1 MASSNA
7 PSTCVPIF
15 TGTHYHV
22 WAVKMKVYLRSLG
35 LWNVVETNEDPPAL
49 RANPTLAQLKAYNE
63 DLLKKDKALTC
74 IHSVLADHI
83 FTSIMDLETP
93 KSVWDKLKEIHEG
106 GDRVKKTKLLTLKRE
121 FSMLQMKDDEL
132 IKDFSNRLMDV
143 VNQIRLYG
151 ENLPDAK
158 VVEKVMISV
167 PQRFEAKISAIEE
180 SCDMTSL
187 TIADLVSKL
196 EAQEQRVSMRAIEAS
211 ECAFLAAHK
220 GVKFNNSLKKA
231 ESSNKSKGFFSSSEK
246 FPPCPICK
254 KTNHAEKDCRFKE
267 KGKSKFQCTF
277 CGKSGHTE
285 KFCWTKKKEAKK
297 ESQHQA
303 NASEEN
309 QEEDEHLFMV
319 SHVAEPSHN
328 SVWLVDSGCT
338 SHITPVAAYF
348 SSLDKSFVTSVKMG
362 NGATVQVH
370 GKGSISV
377 NTPKGKRTIHNV
389 LFIPDLNQ
397 SLLTIPQMA
406 KNDFNVQFKGDVC
419 CIFDVCG
426 SKFAELKMKNNSF
439 YLKLGVVCEHVYHAK
454 DDVSP
459 LWHRRMGH
467 FNLRTLKYMQSNDFV
482 TDLPMLNI
490 SDDKCDSCQLGKS
503 HRLPFSLDGV
513 KRANMKLELV
523 HSDLCGPMKTS
534 SMNGKFKIF
543 AKNQSNCK
551 LKVLRTD
558 NGGEYVSNEFNDFC
572 KDSGILHQLTVPRTP
587 QQNGVYERRNRT
599 ILEMARCMLFEK
611 HLPKLFWATK
621 AVDGKTP
628 FEAWAGSKPSV
639 KHLRVF
645 GSICYSHI
653 SANMRSKLDER
664 AWKGI
669 FVGYSSQSKG
679 YRIYNLESKM
689 IVVSRDVI
697 FYEDSYWNWEKNDVQ
712 KHDLRSIP
720 EELVISKDAANGETS
735 DWFDVAGTTD
745 ADEVIKTKSLAS
757 VYERCNLVFAEPT
770 SFNNVAKVPE
780 WIDAMKSEISA
791 IEKNGTWFLTNLP
804 SGKHAIGVKWVYRTK
819 FNPDGTIFKHKAR
832 LVVKGYAQIGGVDY
846 GDTFAPVARL
856 DTIKLLIFIAG
867 QLGWNVF
874 HFDVKS
880 AFLNRELEEDKQQQE
895 SAIVLLC
902 DNKSAIVIAENP
914 VQHGRT
920 KHINVKFHAIHEAEK
935 NSLIKMEFCSSE
947 MQVADLMTKALSR
960 NRMLFLKHELGIT
973 NINLKIKNKYPTPL
987 RRLQKILSGEE
998 LLKRD
1003 NWTIIDL
1010 PQGKKPVGSKWVFSI
1025 KYNSDDTKLNT
1036 VRVLLSLAINN
1047 DWKLHQFDI
1056 KNVFLNGK
1064 LQEYVYM
1071 RVPLGLKSIKGYQ
1084 KVCKLDKFIYDLKQS
1099 PKAWFDRFTKVI
1111 SRKWIQTILGR
1122 SHPLQGTIE
1131 EALKDPKWR
1140 KAVEEEIS
1148 ALESNKTW
1156 TLTHL
1161 FQGKRP
1167 MDCKWV
1173 FTVKY
1178 KSDGSVERY
1187 KARLVAKR
1195 LTQFYGIDYQ
1205 ETFSPIAKLNTIR
1218 VLLSIPVNED
1228 WELHQLDLK
1237 NTFLNGSLEEEKGTQ
1252 TMREYTMAVKE
1263 TCDLLTTCGS
1273 AISDIEHIAT
1283 ILNGL
1288 PIEYEP
1294 SVAAI
1299 TSSKE
1304 TYTVENL
1311 VSILVD
1317 AETRLEDISHFLVG
1331 INFTQFGKQVSKSN
1345 DDQGSLLQVPI
1356 ESRGAANTGNKYKG
1370 RPRPQC
1376 QLCGKIGH
1384 LVRSKLQRCAFTAV
1398 SWLL

>member
-1 MASSNA
+1 MCSILRILFILSRIAHWHRGYYLSLLR
-7 PSTCVPIF
+7 
-15 TGTHYHV
+15 THYHV

-49 RANPTLAQLKAYNE
+49 RANPTLSQLKAYNE

-74 IHSVLADHI
+74 IHSRLADHF

-93 KSVWDKLKEIHEG
+93 KSVWDKLKEIHEE

-211 ECAFLAAHK
+211 EGAFLAAHK
-220 GVKFNNSLKKA
+220 G
-231 ESSNKSKGFFSSSEK
+231 
-246 FPPCPICK
+246 

-338 SHITPVAAYF
+338 SHMKPVAAYF

-397 SLLTIPQMA
+397 SLLSIPQMA
-406 KNDFNVQFKGDVC
+406 KNGFSVQFKGDVC

-439 YLKLGVVCEHVYHAK
+439 YLKLDVVCEHVYHAK

-467 FNLRTLKYMQSNDFV
+467 FNLRTLKYMQSNNFV

-534 SMNGKFKIF
+534 SMNGSKYFLLFIDDLTRMCWVYFLKSKLNVLSTFKEFKIF
-543 AKNQSNCK
+543 AENQSDCK

-572 KDSGILHQLTVPRTP
+572 RDSGILHQLTVPRTP
-587 QQNGVYERRNRT
+587 QQNGVCERRNRT
-599 ILEMARCMLFEK
+599 VLEMARCMLFEK
-611 HLPKLFWATK
+611 HIPKLFWAEAIATTVYLLNRLATK

-628 FEAWAGSKPSV
+628 FEAWSGSKPSV

-653 SANMRSKLDER
+653 SASMRSKLDER
-664 AWKGI
+664 AWRGI

-679 YRIYNLESKM
+679 YRIYNLERKM
-689 IVVSRDVI
+689 IVVSIDVI

-720 EELVISKDAANGETS
+720 EELVISKDAANRETS
-735 DWFDVAGTTD
+735 DWFDVTGTTD

-757 VYERCNLVFAEPT
+757 LYERCNLVFAEPT
-770 SFNNVAKVPE
+770 SFNDAAKVPE

-819 FNPDGTIFKHKAR
+819 FNPDGTIFKHKAI
-832 LVVKGYAQIGGVDY
+832 LVVKGYAQVGGVDY

-856 DTIKLLIFIAG
+856 DTIKLLIVIAG

-874 HFDVKS
+874 HLDVKS
-880 AFLNRELEEDKQQQE
+880 AFLNGELEEDKQQVVAQSTAEAEYIAAANQAIWLRNLLSDLGFKQE
-895 SAIVLLC
+895 SATVLLC
-902 DNKSAIVIAENP
+902 DNKSAIAIAENP

-920 KHINVKFHAIHEAEK
+920 KHINVKFHAIREAEK

-960 NRMLFLKHELGIT
+960 NRIVLLLLQPFHFSSFIFLSKNNILQH
-973 NINLKIKNKYPTPL
+973 NINTLKKGG
-987 RRLQKILSGEE
+987 LS
-998 LLKRD
+998 
-1003 NWTIIDL
+1003 
-1010 PQGKKPVGSKWVFSI
+1010 
-1025 KYNSDDTKLNT
+1025 
-1036 VRVLLSLAINN
+1036 
-1047 DWKLHQFDI
+1047 
-1056 KNVFLNGK
+1056 
-1064 LQEYVYM
+1064 M
-1071 RVPLGLKSIKGYQ
+1071 R
-1084 KVCKLDKFIYDLKQS
+1084 
-1099 PKAWFDRFTKVI
+1099 A
-1111 SRKWIQTILGR
+1111 
-1122 SHPLQGTIE
+1122 
-1131 EALKDPKWR
+1131 
-1140 KAVEEEIS
+1140 
-1148 ALESNKTW
+1148 
-1156 TLTHL
+1156 
-1161 FQGKRP
+1161 
-1167 MDCKWV
+1167 
-1173 FTVKY
+1173 
-1178 KSDGSVERY
+1178 
-1187 KARLVAKR
+1187 
-1195 LTQFYGIDYQ
+1195 
-1205 ETFSPIAKLNTIR
+1205 
-1218 VLLSIPVNED
+1218 
-1228 WELHQLDLK
+1228 
-1237 NTFLNGSLEEEKGTQ
+1237 
-1252 TMREYTMAVKE
+1252 YTMQIKE
-1263 TCDLLTTCGS
+1263 ICDLLASCGCS
-1273 AISDIEHIAT
+1273 ISEMEQIAT

-1288 PIEYEP
+1288 PVEYDPFVAVIMPSREP
-1294 SVAAI
+1294 YSL
-1299 TSSKE
+1299 
-1304 TYTVENL
+1304 EN
-1311 VSILVD
+1311 VVFVLVD
-1317 AETRLEDISHFLVG
+1317 DEARLSDPLRFPIG
-1331 INFTQFGKQVSKSN
+1331 INTTRFTEDSSNVQSDGRAYQPNCRHHFSSGSK
-1345 DDQGSLLQVPI
+1345 
-1356 ESRGAANTGNKYKG
+1356 
-1370 RPRPQC
+1370 
-1376 QLCGKIGH
+1376 
-1384 LVRSKLQRCAFTAV
+1384 
-1398 SWLL
+1398 

>member
-1 MASSNA
+1 
-7 PSTCVPIF
+7 
-15 TGTHYHV
+15 
-22 WAVKMKVYLRSLG
+22 
-35 LWNVVETNEDPPAL
+35 
-49 RANPTLAQLKAYNE
+49 
-63 DLLKKDKALTC
+63 
-74 IHSVLADHI
+74 
-83 FTSIMDLETP
+83 
-93 KSVWDKLKEIHEG
+93 
-106 GDRVKKTKLLTLKRE
+106 
-121 FSMLQMKDDEL
+121 MLQMKDDEL

-167 PQRFEAKISAIEE
+167 PQRFEAKISAIEK

-187 TIADLVSKL
+187 TIANLVSKL
-196 EAQEQRVSMRAIEAS
+196 EAQEHRVSMRAIEAS
-211 ECAFLAAHK
+211 EGAFLAAHK

-231 ESSNKSKGFFSSSEK
+231 ESSNKSKGFFSSSGK

-338 SHITPVAAYF
+338 SHMTPMAAYF

-389 LFIPDLNQ
+389 LFIHDLNQ
-397 SLLTIPQMA
+397 SLLSIPQMA
-406 KNDFNVQFKGDVC
+406 KNGFSVQFKGDVC
-419 CIFDVCG
+419 CIFDVYG

-439 YLKLGVVCEHVYHAK
+439 YWKLDVVCEHVYHAK

-523 HSDLCGPMKTS
+523 YFLKSKLNVLSTFKE
-534 SMNGKFKIF
+534 FKIF
-543 AKNQSNCK
+543 AENQSDCK

-572 KDSGILHQLTVPRTP
+572 RDSGILHQLTVPRTP
-587 QQNGVYERRNRT
+587 QQNGVCEMRNRT

-611 HLPKLFWATK
+611 HLPKLFWVEAVATAVYLLNRLATK

-628 FEAWAGSKPSV
+628 FEAWSGSKPSV

-653 SANMRSKLDER
+653 SASMRSKLDER
-664 AWKGI
+664 AWRRI
-669 FVGYSSQSKG
+669 FARYSSQSKG
-679 YRIYNLESKM
+679 YRIYNMESKM
-689 IVVSRDVI
+689 IVVSKDVI

-745 ADEVIKTKSLAS
+745 ADEVIKTISLAS

-770 SFNNVAKVPE
+770 SFNDAAKVPE
-780 WIDAMKSEISA
+780 WIDAIKSEISA

-846 GDTFAPVARL
+846 GDTFAPFARL
-856 DTIKLLIFIAG
+856 DTIKLLIAIAG

-874 HFDVKS
+874 HLDVKS
-880 AFLNRELEEDKQQQE
+880 AFLNGELEEDKQQVVAQSTAEAEYIAAANQAIWLRNLLSDLGFKQE
-895 SAIVLLC
+895 SAIVILC
-902 DNKSAIVIAENP
+902 DNKSAINIAENP
-914 VQHGRT
+914 VQHGRA
-920 KHINVKFHAIHEAEK
+920 KHINVKFHAIREAEK
-935 NSLIKMEFCSSE
+935 ISLIKMEFCSSE
-947 MQVADLMTKALSR
+947 MQVADLMTKTLSR
-960 NRMLFLKHELGIT
+960 NRMLFL
-973 NINLKIKNKYPTPL
+973 
-987 RRLQKILSGEE
+987 
-998 LLKRD
+998 
-1003 NWTIIDL
+1003 
-1010 PQGKKPVGSKWVFSI
+1010 
-1025 KYNSDDTKLNT
+1025 LNT
-1036 VRVLLSLAINN
+1036 SL
-1047 DWKLHQFDI
+1047 
-1056 KNVFLNGK
+1056 V
-1064 LQEYVYM
+1064 
-1071 RVPLGLKSIKGYQ
+1071 
-1084 KVCKLDKFIYDLKQS
+1084 
-1099 PKAWFDRFTKVI
+1099 
-1111 SRKWIQTILGR
+1111 
-1122 SHPLQGTIE
+1122 
-1131 EALKDPKWR
+1131 
-1140 KAVEEEIS
+1140 
-1148 ALESNKTW
+1148 
-1156 TLTHL
+1156 
-1161 FQGKRP
+1161 
-1167 MDCKWV
+1167 
-1173 FTVKY
+1173 
-1178 KSDGSVERY
+1178 
-1187 KARLVAKR
+1187 
-1195 LTQFYGIDYQ
+1195 
-1205 ETFSPIAKLNTIR
+1205 
-1218 VLLSIPVNED
+1218 
-1228 WELHQLDLK
+1228 
-1237 NTFLNGSLEEEKGTQ
+1237 
-1252 TMREYTMAVKE
+1252 
-1263 TCDLLTTCGS
+1263 
-1273 AISDIEHIAT
+1273 
-1283 ILNGL
+1283 
-1288 PIEYEP
+1288 
-1294 SVAAI
+1294 
-1299 TSSKE
+1299 
-1304 TYTVENL
+1304 
-1311 VSILVD
+1311 
-1317 AETRLEDISHFLVG
+1317 
-1331 INFTQFGKQVSKSN
+1331 
-1345 DDQGSLLQVPI
+1345 
-1356 ESRGAANTGNKYKG
+1356 
-1370 RPRPQC
+1370 
-1376 QLCGKIGH
+1376 
-1384 LVRSKLQRCAFTAV
+1384 
-1398 SWLL
+1398 

>member
-1 MASSNA
+1 
-7 PSTCVPIF
+7 
-15 TGTHYHV
+15 
-22 WAVKMKVYLRSLG
+22 MKVYLRSLG

-74 IHSVLADHI
+74 IHSGLADHI

-106 GDRVKKTKLLTLKRE
+106 GDRVKKTKLLILKRE

-132 IKDFSNRLMDV
+132 IKDFSNMLMDV

-211 ECAFLAAHK
+211 EGAFLAAHK

-231 ESSNKSKGFFSSSEK
+231 KSSNKSKGFFSSSGK

-328 SVWLVDSGCT
+328 SVWLVDSWCT
-338 SHITPVAAYF
+338 SHMTPVAAYF

-377 NTPKGKRTIHNV
+377 NTPK
-389 LFIPDLNQ
+389 
-397 SLLTIPQMA
+397 
-406 KNDFNVQFKGDVC
+406 
-419 CIFDVCG
+419 
-426 SKFAELKMKNNSF
+426 
-439 YLKLGVVCEHVYHAK
+439 
-454 DDVSP
+454 
-459 LWHRRMGH
+459 
-467 FNLRTLKYMQSNDFV
+467 
-482 TDLPMLNI
+482 DLPMLNI

-503 HRLPFSLDGV
+503 HRLPFSLDGM

-523 HSDLCGPMKTS
+523 HFDLCGPMKTS
-534 SMNGKFKIF
+534 SMNGK
-543 AKNQSNCK
+543 A
-551 LKVLRTD
+551 VATA
-558 NGGEYVSNEFNDFC
+558 
-572 KDSGILHQLTVPRTP
+572 
-587 QQNGVYERRNRT
+587 VYLLNR
-599 ILEMARCMLFEK
+599 L
-611 HLPKLFWATK
+611 ATK

-628 FEAWAGSKPSV
+628 FEAWSGSKPSV

-653 SANMRSKLDER
+653 SANMRSKLDKR
-664 AWKGI
+664 AWRGI

-735 DWFDVAGTTD
+735 DWFDVAGMTD

-770 SFNNVAKVPE
+770 SFNDAAKVPE

-791 IEKNGTWFLTNLP
+791 IEKNGMWFLTNLP

-856 DTIKLLIFIAG
+856 DTIKLLIAIAG

-874 HFDVKS
+874 HLDVKS
-880 AFLNRELEEDKQQQE
+880 AFLNGELEEDIYVCQPEGFVVPGKEHQVYKLKRALYGLKQAPRAWYYRIDSYFQKLGYQRCVNEATLYLKKEKNADLLVISLYVDDLLVMGSNDKAVSEFKLSMQKEFEMSDLGLMSYFLGMEINQSKAGIFISQNKYALDVLKKFKLESCKGVDSPLPSNLKLSKNDGEKLYDPSIFRSIVGSLLYMTATRPDLMFPATLLSRFLSSPTDVHLGVAKRVLRYVKSTLGEGLNYLKMDNVVLTGYSDSDWAGSLDDMKSTSGYVFNVGSGAICWSSKKQQVVAQSTAEAEYISAAAAANQAIWLRNLLSDLGFKQE

-902 DNKSAIVIAENP
+902 DNKSAIAIAENP

-920 KHINVKFHAIHEAEK
+920 KHINVKFHAIREAEK

-973 NINLKIKNKYPTPL
+973 NINLK
-987 RRLQKILSGEE
+987 
-998 LLKRD
+998 
-1003 NWTIIDL
+1003 
-1010 PQGKKPVGSKWVFSI
+1010 
-1025 KYNSDDTKLNT
+1025 
-1036 VRVLLSLAINN
+1036 
-1047 DWKLHQFDI
+1047 
-1056 KNVFLNGK
+1056 
-1064 LQEYVYM
+1064 
-1071 RVPLGLKSIKGYQ
+1071 
-1084 KVCKLDKFIYDLKQS
+1084 
-1099 PKAWFDRFTKVI
+1099 
-1111 SRKWIQTILGR
+1111 
-1122 SHPLQGTIE
+1122 
-1131 EALKDPKWR
+1131 
-1140 KAVEEEIS
+1140 VES
-1148 ALESNKTW
+1148 
-1156 TLTHL
+1156 
-1161 FQGKRP
+1161 
-1167 MDCKWV
+1167 
-1173 FTVKY
+1173 
-1178 KSDGSVERY
+1178 
-1187 KARLVAKR
+1187 
-1195 LTQFYGIDYQ
+1195 
-1205 ETFSPIAKLNTIR
+1205 
-1218 VLLSIPVNED
+1218 
-1228 WELHQLDLK
+1228 
-1237 NTFLNGSLEEEKGTQ
+1237 
-1252 TMREYTMAVKE
+1252 
-1263 TCDLLTTCGS
+1263 
-1273 AISDIEHIAT
+1273 
-1283 ILNGL
+1283 
-1288 PIEYEP
+1288 
-1294 SVAAI
+1294 
-1299 TSSKE
+1299 
-1304 TYTVENL
+1304 
-1311 VSILVD
+1311 
-1317 AETRLEDISHFLVG
+1317 
-1331 INFTQFGKQVSKSN
+1331 
-1345 DDQGSLLQVPI
+1345 
-1356 ESRGAANTGNKYKG
+1356 
-1370 RPRPQC
+1370 
-1376 QLCGKIGH
+1376 
-1384 LVRSKLQRCAFTAV
+1384 
-1398 SWLL
+1398 

>member
-74 IHSVLADHI
+74 IHSGLADHI

-93 KSVWDKLKEIHEG
+93 KSVWDKIKEIHEG

-143 VNQIRLYG
+143 VNQIRLYD

-211 ECAFLAAHK
+211 EGAFLAAHK
-220 GVKFNNSLKKA
+220 GVKFSNSLKKA
-231 ESSNKSKGFFSSSEK
+231 ESSNKSKGFFSSSGK

-254 KTNHAEKDCRFKE
+254 KTNHAEKDCRFME

-338 SHITPVAAYF
+338 SHMTPVAAYF

-377 NTPKGKRTIHNV
+377 NTPK
-389 LFIPDLNQ
+389 
-397 SLLTIPQMA
+397 
-406 KNDFNVQFKGDVC
+406 
-419 CIFDVCG
+419 
-426 SKFAELKMKNNSF
+426 AENEKQQF
-439 YLKLGVVCEHVYHAK
+439 YLKLDVVCEHVYHAK

-503 HRLPFSLDGV
+503 HSLPFSLDGV

-534 SMNGKFKIF
+534 SMNGSKYFVLFIDDLTRMCWVYFLKSKLNVLSTFKEFKIF
-543 AKNQSNCK
+543 VENQSDCK

-558 NGGEYVSNEFNDFC
+558 NGGEYVSNEFNDFYR
-572 KDSGILHQLTVPRTP
+572 DSGILHQLIVPRTP
-587 QQNGVYERRNRT
+587 QQNGVCERRNRT

-611 HLPKLFWATK
+611 HLPKLFWAEVVATAVYLLNRLATK

-628 FEAWAGSKPSV
+628 FEAWSGSKPSV

-653 SANMRSKLDER
+653 YANMRSKLDER
-664 AWKGI
+664 AWRGI

-712 KHDLRSIP
+712 KHELRSIP
-720 EELVISKDAANGETS
+720 KELVICKDAANGETS

-770 SFNNVAKVPE
+770 SFNDAAKVPE
-780 WIDAMKSEISA
+780 WIDAMKSEIFA
-791 IEKNGTWFLTNLP
+791 IEKNGKEHQVYKLKRALYGLKQAPRAWYYRIDSYLQKLGFQRCVNEATLYLKKEKNADLLVISLYVDDLLVMGSNDKAVSEFKLSMQKEFEMSDLGLMSYFLGMEINQSKAGIFISQNKYALDVLKKFKLESCKGVDSPLP
-804 SGKHAIGVKWVYRTK
+804 SNLKLSKNDGEKLYDPSIFRSIVGSLLYMTATRPDLMFPATLLSRFLSSPTDVHLGVAKRVLRY
-819 FNPDGTIFKHKAR
+819 
-832 LVVKGYAQIGGVDY
+832 
-846 GDTFAPVARL
+846 
-856 DTIKLLIFIAG
+856 
-867 QLGWNVF
+867 
-874 HFDVKS
+874 VKS
-880 AFLNRELEEDKQQQE
+880 TLGEGLNYLKMDNVVLTGYSDSDWAGSLDDMKSTSGYVFNVGSGAICWSSKKQQVVAQSTAEAEYIVAAAAANQAIWLRNLLSDLGFKQE
-895 SAIVLLC
+895 SATILLC
-902 DNKSAIVIAENP
+902 DNKSAIAIAENP

-920 KHINVKFHAIHEAEK
+920 KHINVKFHAIREAEK

-973 NINLKIKNKYPTPL
+973 NINLK
-987 RRLQKILSGEE
+987 
-998 LLKRD
+998 
-1003 NWTIIDL
+1003 
-1010 PQGKKPVGSKWVFSI
+1010 
-1025 KYNSDDTKLNT
+1025 
-1036 VRVLLSLAINN
+1036 
-1047 DWKLHQFDI
+1047 
-1056 KNVFLNGK
+1056 
-1064 LQEYVYM
+1064 
-1071 RVPLGLKSIKGYQ
+1071 
-1084 KVCKLDKFIYDLKQS
+1084 
-1099 PKAWFDRFTKVI
+1099 
-1111 SRKWIQTILGR
+1111 
-1122 SHPLQGTIE
+1122 
-1131 EALKDPKWR
+1131 
-1140 KAVEEEIS
+1140 VE
-1148 ALESNKTW
+1148 
-1156 TLTHL
+1156 
-1161 FQGKRP
+1161 
-1167 MDCKWV
+1167 C
-1173 FTVKY
+1173 
-1178 KSDGSVERY
+1178 
-1187 KARLVAKR
+1187 
-1195 LTQFYGIDYQ
+1195 
-1205 ETFSPIAKLNTIR
+1205 
-1218 VLLSIPVNED
+1218 
-1228 WELHQLDLK
+1228 
-1237 NTFLNGSLEEEKGTQ
+1237 
-1252 TMREYTMAVKE
+1252 
-1263 TCDLLTTCGS
+1263 
-1273 AISDIEHIAT
+1273 
-1283 ILNGL
+1283 
-1288 PIEYEP
+1288 
-1294 SVAAI
+1294 
-1299 TSSKE
+1299 
-1304 TYTVENL
+1304 
-1311 VSILVD
+1311 
-1317 AETRLEDISHFLVG
+1317 
-1331 INFTQFGKQVSKSN
+1331 
-1345 DDQGSLLQVPI
+1345 
-1356 ESRGAANTGNKYKG
+1356 
-1370 RPRPQC
+1370 
-1376 QLCGKIGH
+1376 
-1384 LVRSKLQRCAFTAV
+1384 
-1398 SWLL
+1398 